1 MQTEDNSTLS
11 IDYLNARIKL
21 KEEVF
26 FEELDDQAVILNV
39 QTSTYFGL
47 NEVGT
52 RMWNL
57 LSEHKHVRI
66 VYNKLIE
73 EYDVTVERLA
83 EDLQIFINHLQSK
96 QLIDVYEE

>member
-11 IDYLNARIKL
+11 MDYLNARIKL

-26 FEELDDQAVILNV
+26 FQELDGQAVILNV

-57 LSEHKHVRI
+57 LSEHKHVGI

-73 EYDVTVERLA
+73 EYDVTAEQLA
-83 EDLQIFINHLQSK
+83 GDLQIFINDLQSK
-96 QLIDVYEE
+96 QLVDVYEE

>member
-11 IDYLNARIKL
+11 MDYLNARIKL

-26 FEELDDQAVILNV
+26 FEELDDQAVILNI

-52 RMWNL
+52 RIWNL
-57 LSEHKHVRI
+57 LSEHKQVRI

-73 EYDVTVERLA
+73 EYDVAA
-83 EDLQIFINHLQSK
+83 EQIAKDLQIFINHLQSK
-96 QLIDVYEE
+96 ELIDVYEE